1 MLLFF
6 LNRQDVP
13 EKCKLTDGLSSLKKR
28 IASGNYGDPF
38 SEFNRAEDA
47 FGTIKEWAL
56 ARNDEELANSQVVF
70 KEYFRL
76 FGNLAAFFN
85 CLSLGEYRASWDSLQ
100 DCLDCARFVGRFA
113 PIDRRLDI
121 PDIVELLENYEQLY
135 PFSVFFSTEF
145 VITKSHCS
153 ICGESMQSL
162 SCPHRRNQLY
172 RGEIAM
178 EIVDEIR
185 ELQAVCLV
193 NNPEDKKC
201 VLESINGKSLS
212 FRMLEDFLNLNLPK
226 LQCFSIEKTV
236 ERKFNQDLK
245 NIGRNSPCICGSGM
259 KFKKCCGKNPY
270 YDQLHCKVLPGKLV
284 NLVMM

>member
-1 MLLFF
+1 MLLSF

-13 EKCKLTDGLSSLKKR
+13 EKCKLADGLSSLKKR
-28 IASGNYGDPF
+28 IASGNYGDSF
-38 SEFNRAEDA
+38 SEFNRTEDA
-47 FGTIKEWAL
+47 FETIKEWAL
-56 ARNDEELANSQVVF
+56 ARDDEELANSQVVF

-76 FGNLAAFFN
+76 FGNLAAYLN
-85 CLSLGEYRASWDSLQ
+85 RLSLKDYRGSWDSLQ
-100 DCLDCARFVGRFA
+100 DCLDCARFVGRFT
-113 PIDRRLDI
+113 PVGHRLDI
-121 PDIVELLENYEQLY
+121 PGIVELLEDYEQLY
-135 PFSVFFSTEF
+135 PFSVFISTEY

-201 VLESINGKSLS
+201 VLESVNGKPPS
-212 FRMLEDFLNLNLPK
+212 FRMLEDFLNLSLPR

-259 KFKKCCGKNPY
+259 KFKKCCGKDPY
-270 YDQLHCKVLPGKLV
+270 YNHLHCKVLPGKLV
-284 NLVMM
+284 NLAMM